1 MSEHDWIKQA
11 HVVGVDD
18 TCSRTGHPHK
28 YWPQGS
34 CQYCGEVAPA
44 LAEVTKERDEAVCE
58 IGRLKAGIKRLSD
71 EEERLAETT
80 DGEEFSLV
88 SLAAQLASVESV
100 NKRLRELLKKIEWWA
115 QQRCPC
121 HEETPNP
128 CPLCGASVEN
138 LEACKAVESIFPRD
152 LLSEVRSALLHHPDT
167 GAEMESAR

>member
-88 SLAAQLASVESV
+88 SIAAQLASVESM

-115 QQRCPC
+115 SRRCPADD
-121 HEETPNP
+121 ESVP
-128 CPLCGASVEN
+128 CPLCGAR
-138 LEACKAVESIFPRD
+138 ADIPGDTCKAVESIFPRD
-152 LLSEVRSALLHHPDT
+152 LLAEVRALTTPSDT
-167 GAEMESAR
+167 GAQAE